1 MNKIEVKIKL
11 KNNKLPEG
19 WVKTILAD
27 PNLFKTIGSGI
38 YPFNGTKLYLS
49 TSSIEETKIIS
60 IEEIITYKKRPS
72 RANMQPRK
80 GLVAFAKMRNT
91 LKIMLVNNELEKNY
105 ILSTGFSLFEV
116 KIYPKY
122 FYQYVMSRFFNH
134 QKDLLAEGTTQEA
147 ISNDDFKRIYISFPS
162 SLTEQR
168 KIAEI
173 LETVDETIEKTGAI
187 IKKYTR
193 IKQSLMQELLTR
205 GIDENGK
212 IRSEETHKF
221 KDSPLGK
228 IPEKWEIVKV
238 KDIGKIEG
246 GYAFKSDSFLL
257 NGKYQVIKIG
267 NLYKGIL
274 DLKKNLAY
282 LNTLNE
288 QEKKYTLKHLEILIT
303 LTGTIGKKDYG
314 YTVIL
319 RHPKKVIFNQ
329 RVARIR
335 VINTQNNPIF
345 IFYQTKMEFF
355 LNQFFDNSKGGT
367 GNQTNVSVYDLKK
380 IKILC
385 PPLPEQQR
393 IAGVLSQIDETIEKE
408 QNYKEKLKRLKQG
421 IMEDLLTGK
430 VRVLNVN

>member
-1 MNKIEVKIKL
+1 MNRLGVNDKL
-11 KNNKLPEG
+11 KDNKVPEG
-19 WVKTILAD
+19 WVRVKLGELCKIIPGQAPLSRFYNKERKGYPFIKVNNFTNKYPIIDTWTTFSLKESKDTDILLSVAGSVGFVNYGINASITRSVFAIR
-27 PNLFKTIGSGI
+27 PNQKSIQIFLFYLLKKHSNYFENLGSG
-38 YPFNGTKLYLS
+38 S
-49 TSSIEETKIIS
+49 AQKIITIKS
-60 IEEIITYKKRPS
+60 VEE
-72 RANMQPRK
+72 
-80 GLVAFAKMRNT
+80 
-91 LKIMLVNNELEKNY
+91 LKIL
-105 ILSTGFSLFEV
+105 
-116 KIYPKY
+116 
-122 FYQYVMSRFFNH
+122 
-134 QKDLLAEGTTQEA
+134 
-147 ISNDDFKRIYISFPS
+147 FPS
-162 SLTEQR
+162 SLPEQQ

-173 LETVDETIEKTGAI
+173 LETIDETIEKTDAI
-187 IKKYTR
+187 IEKCTR
-193 IKQSLMQELLTR
+193 IKQGLMQDLLTR
-205 GIDENGK
+205 GIDDNGQ

-221 KDSPLGK
+221 KDSPLGR

-319 RHPKKVIFNQ
+319 KHPKKVIFNQ

-345 IFYQTKMEFF
+345 IFYQTKIEFF

-380 IKILC
+380 IKILR
-385 PPLPEQQR
+385 PPLPEQHR
-393 IAGVLSQIDETIEKE
+393 IALILSQIDETIEKE
-408 QNYKEKLKRLKQG
+408 QKYKRKLKQIKQG
-421 IMEDLLTGK
+421 LMEDLLTGK